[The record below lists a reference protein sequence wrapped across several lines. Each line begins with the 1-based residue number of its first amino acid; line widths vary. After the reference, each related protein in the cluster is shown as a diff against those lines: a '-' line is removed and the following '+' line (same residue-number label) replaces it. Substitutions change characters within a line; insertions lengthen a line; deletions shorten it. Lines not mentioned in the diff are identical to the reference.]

1 MELSFANKGSYL
13 PPSPLWRCLLISLP
27 FKSPLSYLPHTCKDP
42 CIRSELRLDATADAA
57 TTATT
62 QQRAFLQTEAASTLK
77 AFIGFWSAATFRP
90 PPPPAPPPPPPAPP
104 PPRRS
109 RVAQPR
115 RMLTS
120 LLVAHLE
127 GPLSSIVAAAA
138 GSFHMA
144 AVMLRERQ
152 PWQP

>member
-1 MELSFANKGSYL
+1 MAL
-13 PPSPLWRCLLISLP
+13 PVD
-27 FKSPLSYLPHTCKDP
+27 KSPLQNTMNLPFHIFPPMLFGCRHTCNFARTLAYARTD
-42 CIRSELRLDATADAA
+42 RSA

-77 AFIGFWSAATFRP
+77 AFIGRIWSAATFRP
-90 PPPPAPPPPPPAPP
+90 PSPPAPPPPPPPP

-144 AVMLRERQ
+144 AVSAGMLRERQ